1 MDRFIIQETDFNQ
14 EDISQIVAIHRKE
27 IGQGFLSSLGD
38 KALQLIFSLAAESKS
53 GVLLA
58 AKDTEQGQT
67 CGFVL
72 GAVDTRAFY
81 RDFLLK
87 KSLSAVISLAPRL
100 FSFERLRKVLET
112 LLYPSK
118 GEMQEMPKAELMDIA
133 VLRSYQGTGLA
144 QLLFHKFSEVLRESG
159 VETFR
164 ITTGES
170 LVRAQRFYERLGAK
184 KVASIQIHQGQETL
198 VYIYEIAQTQ

>member
-1 MDRFIIQETDFNQ
+1 MDRFIIQKTDFNQ

-58 AKDTEQGQT
+58 AKDAEQGQA

-72 GAVDTRAFY
+72 GTVDTRAFY
-81 RDFLLK
+81 RDFLFT
-87 KSLSAVISLAPRL
+87 KSLSAVISLAPKL
-100 FSFERLRKVLET
+100 FSFEKLRKVFET

-118 GEMQEMPKAELMDIA
+118 SEIQEMPKAELMDIA
-133 VLRSYQGTGLA
+133 VLRNYQGTGLA
-144 QLLFHKFSEVLRESG
+144 QLLFYKFSEVLRESG

-184 KVASIQIHQGQETL
+184 EVASIQIHQGQETL
-198 VYIYEIAQTQ
+198 VYIYETAQTQ